1 MCVQEWGT
9 TSGFGIWVV
18 THYLT
23 LFYKCLLKWGH
34 CVVQYHEGPTPA
46 ALSGTFQR
54 SVLSRLKSG
63 FPSVALSAAAAG
75 KWWLWQARWGDK
87 PDVVPGLP
95 LLGTLQLS
103 VKGQLQQ
110 LARARGQTVCFLSAH
125 PVSLCAVSP
134 APQHSASLA
143 SIVRI
148 LSASWHHREFSTMVS
163 SATCRGGQLWSQSE
177 FTYTDILPGR
187 MLGFSSSLGQMHRG
201 K

>member
-1 MCVQEWGT
+1 MKAPRRQ
-9 TSGFGIWVV
+9 
-18 THYLT
+18 
-23 LFYKCLLKWGH
+23 
-34 CVVQYHEGPTPA
+34 
-46 ALSGTFQR
+46 LSQAR
-54 SVLSRLKSG
+54 SVRSALSRLESG

-110 LARARGQTVCFLSAH
+110 LARARGQTVCFLCAH
-125 PVSLCAVSP
+125 PVSLCSVSP

-148 LSASWHHREFSTMVS
+148 LSASWHHREFSTMVG
-163 SATCRGGQLWSQSE
+163 SATCRDGQLWSQSE
-177 FTYTDILPGR
+177 STYTDIFPGR
-187 MLGFSSSLGQMHRG
+187 TLGFGSSTWAGARG
-201 K
+201 KKAHTLQRRVLRKLWSLRDPK